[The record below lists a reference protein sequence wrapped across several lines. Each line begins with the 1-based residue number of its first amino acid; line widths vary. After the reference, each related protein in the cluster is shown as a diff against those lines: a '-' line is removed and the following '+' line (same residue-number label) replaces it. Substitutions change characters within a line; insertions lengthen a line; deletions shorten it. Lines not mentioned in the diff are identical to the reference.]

1 MPADGYRCPSCT
13 TQYLHGGYCQ
23 ACRRE
28 RRSYVKLRP
37 ADATAIVRLGD
48 VPLRPL
54 PRVAFPGWPSITAA
68 LNGGLPQGKLLML
81 AGVPGAGKSTL
92 ALGLVSDLEGVLYL
106 SSEQEA
112 SDLREI
118 GARCNYNCDEVAF
131 SAQSG
136 IRGVEEAIED
146 AKPSFVVIDSVQ
158 RIAAETGMVD
168 TVTRLI
174 ALAQAYAAP
183 MLLTCQ
189 VIKDDSWAGPR
200 AVEHLVDG
208 MAELASV
215 EASLTDSRES
225 GQSAT
230 IEQSAGGRSDSPVS
244 KERAASTLTF
254 TVVGKYRAGPV
265 GRVARLRRLESGRIE
280 EVAP

>member
-1 MPADGYRCPSCT
+1 MPADGYRCPSCA

-54 PRVAFPGWPSITAA
+54 PRVAFPGWPAITVT
-68 LNGGLPQGKLLML
+68 LNGGLPLGKVLLL
-81 AGVPGAGKSTL
+81 FAPPGMGKSTL
-92 ALGLVSDLEGVLYL
+92 ALGLCSGLDDALFV

-112 SDLREI
+112 GDLREI
-118 GARCNYNCDEVAF
+118 GERCTYPCIDEVAF
-131 SAQSG
+131 TAQSG
-136 IRGVEEAIED
+136 IRGVEEAVEES
-146 AKPSFVVIDSVQ
+146 KPRFIVIDSLQ
-158 RIAAETGMVD
+158 EIARETGLVE
-168 TVTRLI
+168 TVGRI
-174 ALAQAYAAP
+174 VALARAHAAP
-183 MLLTCQ
+183 VLLTCQ
-189 VIKDDSWAGPR
+189 VTKDVSWAGPR

-208 MAELASV
+208 MAELVSV
-215 EASLTDSRES
+215 EASLTDSREMCLS
-225 GQSAT
+225 D
-230 IEQSAGGRSDSPVS
+230 GRTSSPVS

-254 TVVGKYRAGPV
+254 TIVGKYRAGPV

-280 EVAP
+280 EV

>member
-1 MPADGYRCPSCT
+1 MPADGYRCPSCA

-37 ADATAIVRLGD
+37 ADASAIVRLGD

-54 PRVAFPGWPSITAA
+54 PRVAFLGWPAITAA
-68 LNGGLPQGKLLML
+68 LNGGLPRGKLLML
-81 AGVPGAGKSTL
+81 AGAPGAGKSTL

-118 GARCNYNCDEVAF
+118 GARCNYNCEEVAF

-136 IRGVEEAIED
+136 IRGVEEAVED

-158 RIAAETGMVD
+158 RIAVETGMVD

-174 ALAQAYAAP
+174 ALAQAHAAP

-208 MAELASV
+208 MAELAPILTV
-215 EASLTDSRES
+215 DDAGSLSF
-225 GQSAT
+225 Q
-230 IEQSAGGRSDSPVS
+230 
-244 KERAASTLTF
+244 
-254 TVVGKYRAGPV
+254 VVGKYRAGPV
-265 GRVARLRRLESGRIE
+265 GRVARLRRCASGRIE
-280 EVAP
+280 EVVS